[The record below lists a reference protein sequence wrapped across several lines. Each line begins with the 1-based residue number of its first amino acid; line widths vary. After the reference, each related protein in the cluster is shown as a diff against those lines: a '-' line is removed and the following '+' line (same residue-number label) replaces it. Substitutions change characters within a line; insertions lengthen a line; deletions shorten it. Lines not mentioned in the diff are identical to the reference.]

1 MTTQSLHANP
11 CDDPNKTAK
20 AIKKFLPF
28 LNWFPMNGNNLK
40 SDLIAGITVAL
51 VLIPQ
56 SMAYAQLAGL
66 PAYYGL
72 YAAFLPGIIAA
83 LWGSSAQLATG
94 PVAVA
99 SLLTASALAPLA
111 ATGSDQ
117 FVALA
122 ILLALLVG
130 VVQLTLGIFKLGVV
144 VNFLSHP
151 VIVGFTNAAAIIIGL
166 SQLNKLFGVS
176 MGRSEHFV
184 QDIWG
189 VLLQIG
195 DTHLPTLAMGVS
207 AFAIMW
213 GLKKYAPKLPGVL
226 IAVTITTLVSWGIGF
241 EHNGTGKVEEI
252 VAEEVKILA
261 GEFSQNEARIDE
273 INKRLT
279 AKTTELKQQ
288 QKGHEDVT
296 QRTVALNY
304 EIDLL
309 KLELK
314 DAEGENRKTSRSLRK
329 FIFEQ
334 VPASGDLPAKLY
346 LLGQVPAGEKSDGYR
361 WRIKKVSKGD
371 LKLVGGGEVVGGI
384 PSGLPKFDLPKMS
397 WDTIVQLL
405 SSALVISLVGFMEA
419 ISIAKAM
426 AAKTKERIDPNQ
438 ELLGQGI
445 SNIIGSFSQAFPVSG
460 SFSRSAV
467 NLNAGAKTGMS
478 SVFAGLI
485 VLVTLLFLTPL
496 LYHLPQAVL
505 AAVIMMAVIGLINF
519 KAVKHAWQAHKHDGV
534 AAAITFV
541 ATLAF
546 APHLDEGIMIGAG
559 LSIIL
564 YLYRTMS
571 PRVAI
576 LGRYSDG
583 TLRDAKVNNLPVS
596 EFIIAIRYD
605 GSLYFANVPYFE
617 DTILEAV
624 SNSPCAS
631 HLLIVSDGINQ
642 LDASGEEVIH
652 HIVERLRSS
661 GIRVVF
667 SGLKKQVIDVMR
679 NSGLLAY
686 VGPENI
692 FPDEDR
698 ALDSIYAEVLATN
711 PNAQC
716 RLMKPQHI
724 GGNDGVKTWL

>member
-1 MTTQSLHANP
+1 MP
-11 CDDPNKTAK
+11 
-20 AIKKFLPF
+20 IKRFLPF
-28 LNWFPMNGNNLK
+28 LSWFPLRGDTVKADFL
-40 SDLIAGITVAL
+40 AGITVAL

-83 LWGSSAQLATG
+83 MWGSSAQLATG

-111 ATGSDQ
+111 AAGSEQ
-117 FVALA
+117 FVTLA

-130 VVQLTLGIFKLGVV
+130 LIQLTLGIFKLGVV

-176 MGRSEHFV
+176 MGRSEHFI

-189 VLLQIG
+189 VLQQVG
-195 DTHLPTLAMGVS
+195 DTHIPTLVMGVS

-213 GLKKYAPKLPGVL
+213 GLKKYAPKMPGIL
-226 IAVTITTLVSWGIGF
+226 IAVTITTVASFAIGF
-241 EHNGTGKVEEI
+241 EHNGKGRI
-252 VAEEVKILA
+252 DDIADAEVKLLA
-261 GEFSQNEARIDE
+261 NEFSQTEAKIDE
-273 INKRLT
+273 IGQRVS
-279 AKTTELKQQ
+279 AKSAELKQQ
-288 QKGHEDVT
+288 QKGHEEGT

-304 EIDLL
+304 EIELL
-309 KLELK
+309 RLELH
-314 DAEGENRKTSRSLRK
+314 DAEDENRKSSRTLRK

-334 VPASGDLPAKLY
+334 VPANGDQPAKLY
-346 LLGQVPAGEKSDGYR
+346 LAGKVPQGEKSDGYR
-361 WRIKKVSKGD
+361 WRIKKAGKGE
-371 LKLVGGGEVVGGI
+371 LKLVGGGEVVGSI
-384 PSGLPKFDLPKMS
+384 PSGLPSIGLPKMS
-397 WDTIVQLL
+397 WDTVMTLL

-426 AAKTKERIDPNQ
+426 AAKTKQRIDPNQ

-445 SNIIGSFSQAFPVSG
+445 SNIVGSFSQAFPVSG

-467 NLNAGAKTGMS
+467 NLGAGAKTGLS
-478 SVFAGLI
+478 NVFAGLI
-485 VLVTLLFLTPL
+485 VLVALLFLTPL

-505 AAVIMMAVIGLINF
+505 AAVIMMAVIGLVNF
-519 KAVKHAWQAHKHDGV
+519 KAIKHAWHAHKHDGIASV
-534 AAAITFV
+534 VTFA

-546 APHLDEGIMIGAG
+546 APHLDNGIMIGAG
-559 LSIIL
+559 LAIIL

-576 LGRYSDG
+576 LGRYHDG
-583 TLRDAKVNNLPVS
+583 TLRDVKVHNLPTS
-596 EFIIAIRYD
+596 EHIIAIRYD

-624 SNSPCAS
+624 ANSPKAKF
-631 HLLIVSDGINQ
+631 LLVVGDGINQ

-652 HIVERLRSS
+652 HIVQRLRD
-661 GIRVVF
+661 GGVTMVF

-679 NSGLLAY
+679 HTGLFDLITQD
-686 VGPENI
+686 NI
-692 FPDEDR
+692 FPNEDM
-698 ALDSIYAEVLATN
+698 ALDEIFKRLGGEGRDVSGDFCLLR
-711 PNAQC
+711 NAA
-716 RLMKPQHI
+716 
-724 GGNDGVKTWL
+724 

>member
-1 MTTQSLHANP
+1 MNV
-11 CDDPNKTAK
+11 K
-20 AIKKFLPF
+20 A
-28 LNWFPMNGNNLK
+28 
-40 SDLIAGITVAL
+40 DLIAGITVAL

-66 PAYYGL
+66 PPYYGL

-99 SLLTASALAPLA
+99 SLLTASTLAPLA
-111 ATGSDQ
+111 ATGSEQ
-117 FVALA
+117 FIALA
-122 ILLALLVG
+122 ILMAMLVGIIQLALG
-130 VVQLTLGIFKLGVV
+130 AFKLGVV

-176 MGRSEHFV
+176 MGRSEHFI

-189 VLLQIG
+189 VLLQVG
-195 DTHLPTLAMGVS
+195 DTHLPTLIMGIS
-207 AFAIMW
+207 AFAIMF
-213 GLKKYAPKLPGVL
+213 GLKKFAPKMPGVL
-226 IAVTITTLVSWGIGF
+226 IAVALTTVVSWAISF
-241 EHNGTGKVEEI
+241 EHNSKGRIEDIMDV
-252 VAEEVKILA
+252 EVKALA
-261 GEFSQNEARIDE
+261 NDFSDTETRIDALN
-273 INKRLT
+273 NKIS
-279 AKTTELKQQ
+279 AKSLELKQH
-288 QKGHEDVT
+288 QKAHEGGS
-296 QRTVALNY
+296 QRTAALKY
-304 EIDLL
+304 ELELL

-314 DAEGENRKTSRSLRK
+314 DSEGENRKLARSMRK

-334 VPASGDLPAKLY
+334 VPATDGQPAKLY
-346 LLGQVPAGEKSDGYR
+346 LAGQLPQGEKSDGYR
-361 WRIKKVSKGD
+361 WRIRKVSKGEM
-371 LKLVGGGEVVGGI
+371 KLVGGGEVVGAI
-384 PSGLPKFDLPKMS
+384 PAGLPQFDVPKFS
-397 WDTIVQLL
+397 WDMVVTML
-405 SSALVISLVGFMEA
+405 SGALVISLVGFMEA

-438 ELLGQGI
+438 ELLGQGLA
-445 SNIIGSFSQAFPVSG
+445 NLIGSFSQSFPVSG

-467 NLNAGAKTGMS
+467 NLNAGAATGMS
-478 SVFAGLI
+478 SVFAGII

-519 KAVKHAWQAHKHDGV
+519 KAIKHAWHTHKHDGV
-534 AAAITFV
+534 ASVVTFV

-546 APHLDEGIMIGAG
+546 APHLDNGIMVGAG
-559 LSIIL
+559 LAIIL
-564 YLYRTMS
+564 YLYRTMT

-576 LGRYSDG
+576 LGRYHDG
-583 TLRDAKVNNLPVS
+583 TLRDAKINNLPIS
-596 EFIIAIRYD
+596 EYIIAIRYD

-617 DTILEAV
+617 DVILEAV
-624 SNSPCAS
+624 ANSPCAK

-652 HIVERLRSS
+652 HMVERLRSS

-667 SGLKKQVIDVMR
+667 SGLKKQVLDVMHH
-679 NSGLLAY
+679 SGLFDY
-686 VGPENI
+686 ISQENI
-692 FPDEDR
+692 FPDEDK
-698 ALDSIYAEVLATN
+698 ALESIYAEVLEKD

-716 RLMKPQHI
+716 RLMKGGHI
-724 GGNDGVKTWL
+724 GGTDGVKTWL